1 VDACVILGFL
11 GAFFFVFFLV
21 ANAGRS
27 PPSLTFAPNGMVSG
41 GGWSG
46 PADWKVSSLSKGV
59 PARGIL
65 LNVAI
70 SGSRTRHRGQRYEI
84 RTCRIDV
91 EPSGFAPYEVTANV
105 YIPSTLVRDA
115 LPGSTLEVRVDSGDL
130 QNVLVIGP
138 DVGYAQG
145 SVRTAS

>member
-1 VDACVILGFL
+1 MFL
-11 GAFFFVFFLV
+11 GVFGFIFYLV
-21 ANAGRS
+21 ANSGR
-27 PPSLTFAPNGMVSG
+27 PANLNFAANGVVTG

-46 PADWKVSSLSKGV
+46 PADGTVSRLENAV

-65 LNVAI
+65 LSVAI
-70 SGSRTRHRGQRYEI
+70 TGTRTRHRGQRYEI
-84 RTCRIDV
+84 RQCRVDV

-105 YIPSTLVRDA
+105 YIPSTLVRDV
-115 LPGSTLEVRVDSGDL
+115 LPGSTMEVRVDSGNL

-145 SVRTAS
+145 SVRTS